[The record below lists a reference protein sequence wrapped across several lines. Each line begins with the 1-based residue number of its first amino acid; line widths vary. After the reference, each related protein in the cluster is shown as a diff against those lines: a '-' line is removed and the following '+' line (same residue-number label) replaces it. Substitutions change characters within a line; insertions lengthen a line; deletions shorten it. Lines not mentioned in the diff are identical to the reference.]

1 MEKNN
6 SMPGSNRLYGK
17 NNTFTLIELLV
28 VIAIIAILAAMLL
41 PALNKAREK
50 AKAIQCVNNQ
60 KQIHLSMSQYLNDNQ
75 DIYPRYYLGYTKA
88 ANGYDAYSWIDL
100 LFKDKYFVK
109 QKQDIIFCPNDLAS
123 QSKGMQFSYGIFSYG
138 MNWGLSKNAAGW
150 TAVKSNRIK
159 NPSKVIF
166 IADTL
171 LTTNGPGKTTPDMRG
186 IYWSMYSYTSTDGYG
201 VLYTRHNNACN
212 VTFVSG
218 NAGSYSAKPYS
229 ALYNAS
235 VLTTGTA
242 KNNFW
247 SPYGGTY

>member
-1 MEKNN
+1 
-6 SMPGSNRLYGK
+6 
-17 NNTFTLIELLV
+17 
-28 VIAIIAILAAMLL
+28 
-41 PALNKAREK
+41 
-50 AKAIQCVNNQ
+50 
-60 KQIHLSMSQYLNDNQ
+60 MSQYLNDNQ

-88 ANGYDAYSWIDL
+88 VNGYDAYSWVNL
-100 LFKDKYFVK
+100 LFNSKYLTNLNS
-109 QKQDIIFCPNDLAS
+109 IFCPNDLVS
-123 QSKGMQFSYGIFSYG
+123 QQKGMALSWGYFSYGI
-138 MNWGLSKNAAGW
+138 NWGLSKNAAGW

-166 IADTL
+166 VADTL
-171 LTTNGPGKTTPDMRG
+171 YTTNGPGKATPDMRG
-186 IYWSMYSYTSTDGYG
+186 LYWSMYLYTSTDGYG

-218 NAGSYSAKPYS
+218 NVGSYNAKPYS
-229 ALYNAS
+229 GLYNAS